1 MKVKIKKESDKL
13 YTVITVLM
21 LLVFWFHYFF
31 LVIDY
36 YLILLIGLACM
47 GHRTKCIT
55 MIGRKM
61 A

>member
-31 LVIDY
+31 LTIT
-36 YLILLIGLACM
+36 IIKGLDVGNEIAKKTVSK
-47 GHRTKCIT
+47 GPTKEV
-55 MIGRKM
+55 K
-61 A
+61 